1 MATTDITRPTLFDD
15 KFMRNFF
22 DRAGWPFMLMDRPL
36 DMPTMENL
44 ALDIYEKDNAL
55 VIKAAMPG
63 MEQKDVKITI
73 TDDMLHV
80 EGERKEEKEV
90 KKDQYYMKEYRS
102 GTMSRTVRLPPN
114 VMTDK
119 ATATF
124 DKGML
129 YITLPRMGEAKP
141 HHVEV
146 KVQ

>member
-1 MATTDITRPTLFDD
+1 MATTDLTRAPFED
-15 KFMRNFF
+15 KFFRNFF
-22 DRAGWPFMLMDRPL
+22 DRTGWPFTMMDRPQ
-36 DMPTMENL
+36 DMPMMENL
-44 ALDIYEKDNAL
+44 ALDMYEKDNAL

-63 MEQKDVKITI
+63 LEQKDVKITI
-73 TDDMLHV
+73 TDDMLRI

-90 KKDQYYMKEYRS
+90 KKDQYYLKEYRS
-102 GTMSRTVRLPPN
+102 GMMSRTVRLPSN

-129 YITLPRMGEAKP
+129 YVTLPRMEKAKP